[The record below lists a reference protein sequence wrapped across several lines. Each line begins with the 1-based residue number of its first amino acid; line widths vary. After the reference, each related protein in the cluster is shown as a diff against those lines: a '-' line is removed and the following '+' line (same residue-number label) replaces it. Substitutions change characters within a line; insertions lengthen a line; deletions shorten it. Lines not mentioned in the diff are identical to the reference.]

1 MILIKLYYKLSF
13 FIINNQSLL
22 QATNELENRRDDQM
36 MGKENII
43 KVMLSDKVNMT
54 PSGFVADELS
64 PEQFADRY
72 W

>member
-1 MILIKLYYKLSF
+1 
-13 FIINNQSLL
+13 
-22 QATNELENRRDDQM
+22 M
-36 MGKENII
+36 MGKDNII
-43 KVMLSDKVNMT
+43 KAMLSDKVNMT